1 MNKFVNIVGTIF
13 FTSLA
18 CLSICAQNEPAK
30 IINGGVLN
38 GKAVS
43 LKIPAFP
50 SNAKE
55 AGASG
60 EVKVEVL
67 IDENGKVISARAVSG
82 NELLRKN
89 SEEAALAS
97 KFSPTNLVGNPV
109 KVKGI
114 VVYNFTTGE
123 SSDSKN
129 KDEISKNKDFIYSG
143 ILNNKALSL
152 PKPVYPNEA
161 KAAKSEGTVVVEV
174 TINEDGK
181 VISAVGFSENEILR
195 KEALKA
201 AIKASFSPFNLEGK
215 PVKVKGILIYNFVA
229 N

>member
-1 MNKFVNIVGTIF
+1 MKKFVNIVVTML

-18 CLSICAQNEPAK
+18 CLSVFAQNESAK
-30 IINGGVLN
+30 IINGGILN

-43 LKIPAFP
+43 LKIPNFP
-50 SNAKE
+50 KAAKE
-55 AGASG
+55 EGASG

-67 IDENGKVISARAVSG
+67 IDEKGEVISAKAVSG

-109 KVKGI
+109 KVTGI

-123 SSDSKN
+123 SSASNN
-129 KDEISKNKDFIYSG
+129 KDEVSKNKDFIYSG

-152 PKPVYPNEA
+152 PKPEYPSEA
-161 KAAKSEGTVVVEV
+161 KAAKTEGTVVVEV

-181 VISAVGFSENEILR
+181 VISAMGFSDHELLR

-201 AIKASFSPFNLEGK
+201 AIKAKFSPFNLEGK